1 MKAVVRTEYGSP
13 DILKLKEVDIPVPL
27 PNQVL
32 VRVQTASV
40 NPLDWHILRG
50 QPFLVRLMG
59 VGILKPKHQIL
70 GADVAGK
77 VEAVGS
83 DVTQFKPGD
92 EVFGSALGG
101 FAEYA
106 CIREKAL
113 ALRSAAV
120 TFEQAAAIPIA
131 GVTALQA
138 LRDIGKLQ
146 PGQHVLVNGASG
158 GVGTF
163 AVQIARALGAEVT
176 GVCSTRNLDMVRSIG
191 ADHVIDYTQ
200 EDFTA
205 NKKQY
210 DVIIDNVANHSVSEY
225 KRALSPKGICVTV
238 GFSTMM
244 HMVTVTLLA
253 LWESGVGSKKI
264 TGMLAVLNGKDLVFI
279 SELIENGKLVPVI
292 DRRFKLS
299 EVPDAI
305 RYLEDGHAQGK
316 VIISVR
322 S

>member
-59 VGILKPKHQIL
+59 FGILKPKHQIL